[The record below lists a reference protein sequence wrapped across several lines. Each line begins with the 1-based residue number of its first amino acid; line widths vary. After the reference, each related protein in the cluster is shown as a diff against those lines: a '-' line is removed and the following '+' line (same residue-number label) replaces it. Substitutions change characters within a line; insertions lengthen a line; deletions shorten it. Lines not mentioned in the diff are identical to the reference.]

1 MPGLRE
7 SRLGFRGVGVS
18 GCRGVGVSGLGFRK
32 RVA

>member
-18 GCRGVGVSGLGFRK
+18 GCLSVGVSGCRGVGV
-32 RVA
+32 RV